1 MAGGKGG
8 SIMEGVAD
16 NYKALCEKWR
26 EIYLGLNQE
35 ELERRFGLRSDQE
48 ARYITYFNQ
57 EYRLDK
63 KSGKLSLVSNPEQ
76 ELSFHA
82 VMMIYH
88 LFYYSKPEAKV
99 RGEFVPFRQVKR
111 AAPFERA
118 YIRNILEPLAKA
130 FDGHTEELRRAC
142 EALRGQP
149 VSQGD
154 VGYRIQAFDCMPLVL
169 VFWDGDEEFPA
180 QANILFDADITD
192 FLHEETVVSAASELF
207 RRLSEESGMEIRR
220 LL

>member
-1 MAGGKGG
+1 
-8 SIMEGVAD
+8 MEGTAD

-26 EIYLGLNQE
+26 EIYLGLDQE
-35 ELERRFGLRSDQE
+35 ELERRFGLRSDGD

-63 KSGKLSLVSNPEQ
+63 KSGKLSLVSQPER
-76 ELSFHA
+76 ELPFHA

-88 LFYYSKPEAKV
+88 LFYYSKPGAKV

-111 AAPFERA
+111 AAPFEQA
-118 YIRNILEPLAKA
+118 YIRTILKPLAKE
-130 FDGHTEELRRAC
+130 FDGHREELQKACRA
-142 EALRGQP
+142 LGGRP
-149 VSQGD
+149 LPQGD
-154 VGYRIQAFDCMPLVL
+154 VGYEIRAFDCMPLQII
-169 VFWDGDEEFPA
+169 FWDGDDEFPA

-207 RRLSEESGMEIRR
+207 RRLAEESGLSVRR

>member
-1 MAGGKGG
+1 
-8 SIMEGVAD
+8 MEGTSG
-16 NYKALCEKWR
+16 NYKALCERWR
-26 EIYLGLNQE
+26 EIYLGLDQE
-35 ELERRFGLRSDQE
+35 ELERRFGLRSDAD

-63 KSGKLSLVSNPEQ
+63 KNGKLSLVSQPER
-76 ELSFHA
+76 EIPFHA

-88 LFYYSKPEAKV
+88 LFYYSKPGAKV

-111 AAPFERA
+111 AAPFEQA
-118 YIRNILEPLAKA
+118 YIRTILEPLARQ
-130 FDGHTEELRRAC
+130 FDGHMEELRQACRA
-142 EALRGQP
+142 LNGQP
-149 VSQGD
+149 VPQGD
-154 VGYRIQAFDCMPLVL
+154 VGYQIRAFDCMPLQII
-169 VFWDGDEEFPA
+169 FWDGDDEFPA

-207 RRLSEESGMEIRR
+207 RRLAEESGLSIRR